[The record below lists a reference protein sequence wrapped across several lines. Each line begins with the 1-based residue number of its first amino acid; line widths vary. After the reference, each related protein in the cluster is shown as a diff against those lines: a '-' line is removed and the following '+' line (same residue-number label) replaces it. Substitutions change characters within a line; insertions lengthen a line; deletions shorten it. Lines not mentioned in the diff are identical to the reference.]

1 MRTNVAGTRNKTLI
15 GKMRRRQSGQA
26 LVEFA
31 AIAIML
37 FVFVFALIDV
47 SRAIYQEQLMT
58 GLSREGANLASRGT
72 KLSDAAA
79 AVVSESPLDL
89 QKNGKV
95 IVTSVMNQGGAYKIT
110 GQSTAGALS
119 ATSKVG
125 TGVGSTAVLPS
136 SARSMIAA
144 NQTIYVSEVFYS
156 YTAITPIGQFMAI
169 KLPSTLYDA
178 AYF

>member
-1 MRTNVAGTRNKTLI
+1 VTAPRHHELVSKKKRTA
-15 GKMRRRQSGQA
+15 QSGQA

-31 AIAIML
+31 AIVLML

-58 GLSREGANLASRGT
+58 GLSREGSNLASRGT
-72 KLSDAAA
+72 LLIDSANT
-79 AVVSESPLDL
+79 VVAESPLDL
-89 QKNGKV
+89 ANNGKV

-110 GQSTAGALS
+110 GQAAAGALG

-125 TGVGSTAVLPS
+125 TGVGSTAVLP
-136 SARSMIAA
+136 ATAGAMIAA
-144 NQTIYVSEVFYS
+144 NQTVYVTEVFYT
-156 YTAITPIGQFMAI
+156 YTAITPIGQLMSI
-169 KLPSTLYDA
+169 NLPGTLYDA